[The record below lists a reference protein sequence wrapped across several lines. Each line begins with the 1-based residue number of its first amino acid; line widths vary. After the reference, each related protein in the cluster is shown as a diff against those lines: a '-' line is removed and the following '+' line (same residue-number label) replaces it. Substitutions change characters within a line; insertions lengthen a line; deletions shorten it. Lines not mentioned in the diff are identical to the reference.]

1 VNSKAKN
8 RLRAISLSALILIFL
23 GGILSA
29 QPVSAGNIRV
39 PQDYPTIQA
48 AINAAVSG
56 DIVIVSPGTY
66 NENLVIAGK
75 TITLASLYYT
85 TGDRQYIDSTII
97 NGQQLNPVI
106 TIDKTAGQE
115 TTIQGL
121 SIVNGTDGLAT
132 FTKSNILDNRISG
145 NSDGIDNT
153 NGGGAIRGNIIEN
166 NKDDGID
173 FDKAS
178 EGLIENNI
186 IRYNLEDGFE
196 IRLEEYLGTMLNI
209 KIHNNHFIGNS
220 QDGLQLIGSLA
231 TTNRVIH
238 IERNLFLNNSRVGIG
253 LLDNLQSGEDYRAA
267 SLMEQVNV
275 INNTFSGNNY
285 AITGGDNLA
294 AVNNIFTG
302 STTMGLKNIDGNS
315 VVANNLFWNN
325 GTDHSGSNVD
335 LSSSLSANPLLGLDF
350 GLQYSSPAIDT
361 GAAQFIFQG
370 SPIFNYLPG
379 TYFGAAPDLGWLESN
394 FLNEPTATITPT
406 ITPTST
412 PRPGDTFIFAPVDDA
427 SLYNAYPSNNYGS
440 ASTLNVDNSPIQNFL
455 IKFQIDGLGGRS
467 VTRARLRLYN
477 TNESSKGGDFYRV
490 SDQSWTEETV
500 NWNNAPAADSTLVAA
515 LDTVAV
521 GNWYDVDLTSFI
533 IGDGY
538 YTLRVS
544 STSTNGAD
552 YSSKE
557 GANPPVLE
565 VVVSN
570 GPTATPGTITPSTTP
585 TITYE
590 PTQTL
595 PPTTTF
601 TPAPSAT
608 PLPAGNIRFAVI
620 GDYGDHTQAEADVA
634 TLVDSWNPN
643 FVVTVGDNNYPLGAA
658 DTIDRN
664 IGQYYQQ
671 FISPYL
677 GSYGDGAVVNRFFPA
692 LGNHDL
698 DTSSG
703 QPYLDYFTLPGNERY
718 YDFVQGLVHFFVIN
732 SDPREPDGVSSTS
745 VQGQWLQAKLATSNS
760 TWQVLI
766 FHHAAYSSGAHG
778 SSTYMRWPFK
788 EWGVDAVLSGHDHTY
803 ERLLVNGLP
812 YFVDGLGGNSVY
824 NFTTIL
830 PESQVRYN
838 SSPGALLVEAN
849 ADQLVFK
856 FYSTTSVLIDSYVL
870 NNLLPA
876 TQTPT
881 ATAAATATLV
891 TPSATPTSTAVPTAT
906 VTATLLPTATFT
918 APSTIT
924 PVPTYT
930 STPTSTA
937 TNTLVPTTTFTPT
950 STATSTLAPI
960 TTFIPLPTATNTIP
974 PTNTFIPTATVTQT
988 LAPTSTF
995 TPTATATTS
1004 STPTLVSDLIFTSS
1018 FETGSFADWSAS
1030 VTDAGDLSI
1039 TNAAAMVDQSGMAA
1053 LIDDKRAIYVGDA
1066 SPSSEPRYRA
1076 RFYFDINAM
1085 TLSTT
1090 PLTIFY
1096 GFTSSSTQVIKID
1109 VRYSGGTYQVRS
1121 GLRNDSNTWY
1131 TTGWT
1136 SIINASHFL
1145 EFDWMSATAVGA
1157 NNGEMTFWVDGI
1169 QSARLTGI
1177 DNDKRRIDMIRLG
1190 VLAGMESTTRGTV
1203 NFDAFESR
1211 RTSYIGPA
1219 AP

>member
-1 VNSKAKN
+1 MLTILAVTT
-8 RLRAISLSALILIFL
+8 SLLTFSRPAR
-23 GGILSA
+23 
-29 QPVSAGNIRV
+29 AGNIRV
-39 PQDYPTIQA
+39 PEDYPTIQA
-48 AINAAVSG
+48 AINAAVTG
-56 DIVIVSPGTY
+56 DVVIVSPGTY

-75 TITLASLYYT
+75 TITLTSLYYT

-106 TIDKTAGQE
+106 TIDKNAGQE

-132 FTKSNILDNRISG
+132 FTKSKILDNRISG

-153 NGGGAIRGNIIEN
+153 NGGGVIRGNIIEN
-166 NKDDGID
+166 NIDDGID

-196 IRLEEYLGTMLNI
+196 IRLEEYLGAMLNI

-231 TTNRVIH
+231 TTNRVIR

-294 AVNNIFTG
+294 AVNNIFAN
-302 STTMGLKNIDGNS
+302 STTMGIKNIDGNS
-315 VVANNLFWNN
+315 VVAHNLFWNN

-335 LSSSLSANPLLGLDF
+335 LSSSLFADPLLDLDF
-350 GLQYSSPAIDT
+350 GLQYGSPAIDA

-370 SPIFNYLPG
+370 SPMFNYLPG
-379 TYFGAAPDLGWLESN
+379 TYFGTAPDLGWLESN
-394 FLNEPTATITPT
+394 FLNEPTATHTPT
-406 ITPTST
+406 ITPTSP
-412 PRPGDTFIFAPVDDA
+412 PRPGDTFTFAPLDDA
-427 SLYNAYPSNNYGS
+427 SIYNAYPSNNYGS
-440 ASTLNVDNSPIQNFL
+440 ASTLNVDNSPIQHFI
-455 IKFQIDGLGGRS
+455 IKFHVDGLGGRP
-467 VTRARLRLYN
+467 VTRATLRLYN
-477 TNESSKGGDFYRV
+477 INESSKGGDFYQV
-490 SDQSWTEETV
+490 LDQSWTEETV
-500 NWNNAPAADSTLVAA
+500 NWNNAPAAGSTLVSA
-515 LDTVAV
+515 LGTVSA

-565 VVVSN
+565 VVVTD
-570 GPTATPGTITPSTTP
+570 GPTATPGTITPSATP
-585 TITYE
+585 TITNT

-595 PPTTTF
+595 PPTGTF

-608 PLPAGNIRFAVI
+608 PLPEGNIRFAVI

-634 TLVDSWNPN
+634 ALVDSWNPD
-643 FVVTVGDNNYPLGAA
+643 FVVTAGDNNYPLGGA
-658 DTIDRN
+658 DTIDGS
-664 IGQYYQQ
+664 IGRYYQQ
-671 FISPYL
+671 YISPYL
-677 GSYGDGAVVNRFFPA
+677 GSYGTGAVVNSFFPA
-692 LGNHDL
+692 LGNHDM
-698 DTSSG
+698 DTSLG
-703 QPYLDYFTLPGNERY
+703 QPYFDYFSLPGNERY
-718 YDFVQGLVHFFVIN
+718 YDFIQGPIHFFIVN
-732 SDPREPDGVSSTS
+732 SDSREPDGVSSTS
-745 VQGQWLQAKLATSNS
+745 VQGQWLQSKLATSTS

-812 YFVDGLGGNSVY
+812 YFVDGLGGNSAY
-824 NFTTIL
+824 NFTTTL

-838 SSPGALLVEAN
+838 SSPGALLVEGN
-849 ADQLVFK
+849 VDQLVFK
-856 FYSTTSVLIDSYVL
+856 FYSTTSLLIDSYVL
-870 NNLLPA
+870 NNPLPA

-881 ATAAATATLV
+881 VTATVTATLV

-906 VTATLLPTATFT
+906 VTATLLPTATLT
-918 APSTIT
+918 ATSTVT

-930 STPTSTA
+930 STS
-937 TNTLVPTTTFTPT
+937 T
-950 STATSTLAPI
+950 STATSTVAP
-960 TTFIPLPTATNTIP
+960 TNTFTSTSTVTNTLP
-974 PTNTFIPTATVTQT
+974 PTNTFTPAATATNT
-988 LAPTSTF
+988 LAPTNTF
-995 TPTATATTS
+995 TPIATLTNTLAPTNTFTATSAATNTPTPVATATAS

-1030 VTDAGDLSI
+1030 VTDAGDLSV
-1039 TNAAAMVDQSGMAA
+1039 TNGSALVGQFGMAA
-1053 LIDDKRAIYVGDA
+1053 VIDDKRAIYVSDT
-1066 SPSSEPRYRA
+1066 SPDSEVHYRA
-1076 RFYFDINAM
+1076 RFYFDPNGLI
-1085 TLSTT
+1085 LSST

-1096 GFTSSSTQVIKID
+1096 GFTGSSTQVLKID
-1109 VRYSGGTYQVRS
+1109 LRYSGETYQVRS
-1121 GLRNDSNTWY
+1121 GLRNDNSPWY
-1131 TTGWT
+1131 YTGWT
-1136 SIINASHFL
+1136 NLSDSSHFL
-1145 EFDWMSATAVGA
+1145 ELDWKSATAAGA
-1157 NNGEMTFWVDGI
+1157 NNGALTFWVDGVQTAI
-1169 QSARLTGI
+1169 LAGI
-1177 DNDKRRIDMIRLG
+1177 DNDKRYIDMIRLG
-1190 VLAGMESTTRGTV
+1190 ALAGLESTTRGTV
-1203 NFDAFESR
+1203 FIDAFESR
-1211 RTSYIGPA
+1211 RSAYIGSAVP
-1219 AP
+1219 